1 MIFHVEDTDLAFLTN
16 RKRPSI
22 IADDDGRRFVRYRK
36 YICGFMYTHA
46 NDEWIDKIS
55 EGDVVII
62 EECLHGE

>member
-1 MIFHVEDTDLAFLTN
+1 MISHVEDTDLAFLTN
-16 RKRPSI
+16 RKRPSNRC
-22 IADDDGRRFVRYRK
+22 GRRFVRYRK

-55 EGDVVII
+55 EGDVIII